1 MLLWRC
7 LYSLKVTR
15 QGRLVK
21 IAIRGCSA
29 TGSLTASPTRLE
41 LPFIRLLNKYFR
53 IARAFRFTD
62 HLQLL
67 LR

>member
-7 LYSLKVTR
+7 LHALKVTC
-15 QGRLVK
+15 QGRLIK
-21 IAIRGCSA
+21 IAIGGCSA
-29 TGSLTASPTRLE
+29 TGPLTASPTRLE
-41 LPFIRLLNKYFR
+41 LPFIRLLNEHFG
-53 IARAFRFTD
+53 IARTFRFTD